1 MGKTILLTGFPGC
14 GKTTLI
20 RRVLARLSIPAGGF
34 YTQEIR
40 DSGIRVGFELVT
52 LDGSR
57 GILAHV
63 DNISTNRVGKYGVD
77 LSALEDI
84 GVGAIQAAIEEES
97 LVVIDEIGPME
108 IFSPAFRQVV
118 IEALESETT
127 VLGTIVK
134 RSVPFANVVKQ
145 KPQVTMV
152 EVTPETRDN
161 LVEQLIQYIRDT

>member
-20 RRVLARLSIPAGGF
+20 RRVLARLSMPAGGF
-34 YTQEIR
+34 YTQEVR
-40 DSGIRVGFELVT
+40 DSGVRVGFELVT
-52 LDGSR
+52 LDGRS
-57 GILAHV
+57 GLLAHV
-63 DNISTNRVGKYGVD
+63 DNLSTNRVGKYGVD

-84 GVGAIQAAIEEES
+84 GVGAIRAAIEDES

-118 IEALESETT
+118 IEALESETI

-134 RSVPFANVVKQ
+134 HNVPFADVVRQ
-145 KPQVTMV
+145 KSQVRLV
-152 EVTPETRDN
+152 EVDPGTREN
-161 LVEQLIQYIRDT
+161 LVEQLLQYIHDS

>member
-34 YTQEIR
+34 YTQEVR
-40 DSGIRVGFELVT
+40 DSGVRVGFELVT
-52 LDGSR
+52 LDGRR
-57 GILAHV
+57 GLLAHV
-63 DNISTNRVGKYGVD
+63 DNLSTNRVGKYGVD
-77 LSALEDI
+77 LSALDDI

-108 IFSPAFRQVV
+108 IFSAAFRHIV
-118 IEALESETT
+118 IEALEGETT

-134 RSVPFANVVKQ
+134 RSVPFADVVRQ
-145 KPQVTMV
+145 KPQVRLV
-152 EVTPETRDN
+152 EVEPGTRDN

>member
-34 YTQEIR
+34 YTQEVR

-84 GVGAIQAAIEEES
+84 GVGAIRVAIEEEY

-145 KPQVTMV
+145 KPQVWLV
-152 EVTPETRDN
+152 EVEPGTRDN

>member
-34 YTQEIR
+34 YTQEVR
-40 DSGIRVGFELVT
+40 DSGIRVGFEIVT

-84 GVGAIQAAIEEES
+84 GVRAIQAAIEEES

-108 IFSPAFRQVV
+108 IFSLAFRQVV